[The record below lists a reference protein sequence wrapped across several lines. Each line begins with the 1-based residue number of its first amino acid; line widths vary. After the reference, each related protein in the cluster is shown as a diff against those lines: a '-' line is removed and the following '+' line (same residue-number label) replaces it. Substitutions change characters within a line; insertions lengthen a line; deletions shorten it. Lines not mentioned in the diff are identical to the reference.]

1 MPPVSVQA
9 LVHEA
14 VSKTTRYAAHCDS
27 EHSAVTAK
35 PFPCGWIEHDFDV
48 KGTFSASVFG
58 SERLSRL
65 EGVMYLRLV
74 RKGRER

>member
-1 MPPVSVQA
+1 MTR
-9 LVHEA
+9 
-14 VSKTTRYAAHCDS
+14 VSKTTRYAAHCNS

-35 PFPCGWIEHDFDV
+35 PFTCGLIEYDFDV
-48 KGTFSASVFG
+48 KGTFSGSVCR

-74 RKGRER
+74 RKGRRDSD